1 MKWMDDWQEMRLS
14 ALGDRRRVRSKRRGP
29 EPGGVPV
36 PYAVDPGLRFRF
48 WTWCVIGMLAVVLG
62 AVLGWFL
69 WGAS

>member
-14 ALGDRRRVRSKRRGP
+14 ALGDRRRVRSKRP
-29 EPGGVPV
+29 DYCVYVGVRLSLWP
-36 PYAVDPGLRFRF
+36 
-48 WTWCVIGMLAVVLG
+48 WCVIGMLAVVLG